1 MLFFFIMQYDPHTAN
16 ILSPNAIWDSHLCL
30 MPAFCDVPL
39 DRRVKVSGWKSENPD
54 EIHFLGYVKESLGG
68 EKKF

>member
-1 MLFFFIMQYDPHTAN
+1 M
-16 ILSPNAIWDSHLCL
+16 ILTLQHSITKCNLGQPLLML

-39 DRRVKVSGWKSENPD
+39 DRRVKISGWKSENPD
-54 EIHFLGYVKESLGG
+54 EIHFLGYVKESLGS

>member
-1 MLFFFIMQYDPHTAN
+1 M
-16 ILSPNAIWDSHLCL
+16 L

-54 EIHFLGYVKESLGG
+54 EIHFLGYVKESLGS